1 MLTYRAQTLECR
13 IGLGQFSESS
23 FYGLDHGRQR
33 GKVAVVQTQP
43 AGQFP
48 YPLDRVEVG
57 AVRRQERQAKVGLL
71 LLPPLSVQGGVMVFG
86 VIYDHYH
93 APPIAAAGLAHL
105 PEKRPSGLRIER
117 LGFLREEELPIT
129 NPHRAE
135 ISHTFARRMMQQHRV
150 LDFRRD
156 PHSAAR
162 TVLLEMHLIHGPQIN
177 RLVVYER
184 VQFFYKRS
192 VAADPLR
199 LRRGEVFAAGNSTG
213 GTGAD
218 TAALPNSRL
227 TAGVEM
233 QPRF

>member
-1 MLTYRAQTLECR
+1 MLR
-13 IGLGQFSESS
+13 F
-23 FYGLDHGRQR
+23 D
-33 GKVAVVQTQP
+33 
-43 AGQFP
+43 
-48 YPLDRVEVG
+48 
-57 AVRRQERQAKVGLL
+57 
-71 LLPPLSVQGGVMVFG
+71 
-86 VIYDHYH
+86 
-93 APPIAAAGLAHL
+93 
-105 PEKRPSGLRIER
+105 PSGSSASPLW
-117 LGFLREEELPIT
+117 
-129 NPHRAE
+129 
-135 ISHTFARRMMQQHRV
+135 HRV

-233 QPRF
+233 QPRFCRPRGWLQSSRPHWGFGARRLRSGPIAWQLSGPGDPTWAARLDRRILCARIGSPNTQ